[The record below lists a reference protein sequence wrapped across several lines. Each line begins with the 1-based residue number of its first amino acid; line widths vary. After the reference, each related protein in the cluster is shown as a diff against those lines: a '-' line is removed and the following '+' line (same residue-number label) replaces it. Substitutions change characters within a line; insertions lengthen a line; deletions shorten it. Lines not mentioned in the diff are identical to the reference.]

1 MPSVITDASFATDV
15 LQSKIPV
22 LVDFWAPWCGPCRAM
37 SPIIDELATEYEGK
51 VTMAKMNIDENP
63 EVPQQFG
70 VMSIPTFILF
80 KDGRPVKQMVGAKS
94 KQDMKREID
103 AAT

>member
-1 MPSVITDASFATDV
+1 
-15 LQSKIPV
+15 
-22 LVDFWAPWCGPCRAM
+22 
-37 SPIIDELATEYEGK
+37 
-51 VTMAKMNIDENP
+51 MAKMNIDENP